1 MSISFRALAAL
12 ACAASLFS
20 SVSAASAADPAEDRF
35 HALDGNGDGQVSW
48 EEFHAVSPNIS
59 RTGFDMMDTSGNGFL
74 EQEEWM
80 GFMAN
85 HGMDVPMSSK
95 SMTMPARDAMPPAA
109 PRADAPATPG
119 SSAPLIMPPSDPAAP
134 AVPSTP
140 MILPP
145 EK

>member
-1 MSISFRALAAL
+1 MSISFRAFAAL
-12 ACAASLFS
+12 ACAATLFS
-20 SVSAASAADPAEDRF
+20 SSAASAADPAEDRF
-35 HALDGNGDGQVSW
+35 RALDGNGDGQVSW

-59 RTGFDMMDTSGNGFL
+59 RTGFDMMDSSGNGFL
-74 EQEEWM
+74 ELEEWM

-95 SMTMPARDAMPPAA
+95 SMTMPARDAMPPAS
-109 PRADAPATPG
+109 PKADAPAAPG

-134 AVPSTP
+134 SAPSAP